1 MQAHEQKVHGRAA
14 LIRSL
19 ASKHNVKG
27 YDHSP
32 VEEDRAT
39 EFEYKLKDI
48 HQRMTSGYEKLAA
61 TGAAR
66 TDTLSKNHL
75 KLASQQTQHK
85 VERDNL
91 WQNVVCSYAISRC
104 LQGKYFALDETPE
117 QDLSRRVKAELCQH
131 DPRGTEV

>member
-1 MQAHEQKVHGRAA
+1 MAISSTRVHTMQAHEQRVHDRAA

-39 EFEYKLKDI
+39 EFGRKLKDI

-61 TGAAR
+61 TGAAK

-85 VERDNL
+85 VERDNF
-91 WQNVVCSYAISRC
+91 WQNIVGSYAISRSPRVIFC
-104 LQGKYFALDETPE
+104 
-117 QDLSRRVKAELCQH
+117 SRRNSRVGSQPMSRE
-131 DPRGTEV
+131 